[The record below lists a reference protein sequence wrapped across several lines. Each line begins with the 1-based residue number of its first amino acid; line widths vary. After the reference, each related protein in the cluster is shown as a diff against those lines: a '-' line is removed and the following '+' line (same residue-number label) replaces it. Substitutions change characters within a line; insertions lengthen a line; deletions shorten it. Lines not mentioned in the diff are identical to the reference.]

1 MLFDVGSKRPRN
13 AIYVSG
19 HLPSVSMTRGR
30 DFTCLTQINKL
41 AKEITLHDIL
51 QGLEIQASADDLA
64 NSIIQLA
71 EDAVFNDL
79 EEQGR
84 AATTSDDFPNN
95 H

>member
-1 MLFDVGSKRPRN
+1 
-13 AIYVSG
+13 
-19 HLPSVSMTRGR
+19 MTRGR